1 MYVPYKT
8 VYRGNFTKYIDRVYT
23 IIRDSRVITCYVQS
37 HDVRFVFTL
46 CLSKMRFIKLILKGK
61 EIGEYK
67 SLYVSSCRISLMTQ
81 FPSNSHAN
89 LTAKRREEISF
100 SQFL

>member
-1 MYVPYKT
+1 
-8 VYRGNFTKYIDRVYT
+8 
-23 IIRDSRVITCYVQS
+23 
-37 HDVRFVFTL
+37 
-46 CLSKMRFIKLILKGK
+46 MRFIKLILKGK

-89 LTAKRREEISF
+89 LTAKRRKRRKSHF
-100 SQFL
+100 HNFCKKKGVLGKQVSQF